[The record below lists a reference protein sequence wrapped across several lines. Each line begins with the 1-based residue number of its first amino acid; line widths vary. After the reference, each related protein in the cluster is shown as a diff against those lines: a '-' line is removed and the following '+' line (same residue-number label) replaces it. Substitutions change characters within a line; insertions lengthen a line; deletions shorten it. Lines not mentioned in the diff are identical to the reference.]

1 MRERND
7 ITSRY
12 HRSIPGGR
20 SRLNGGAGV
29 GDSYLPNRSKWVCG
43 DRFDSANY
51 SLWASGLG
59 AGFSLYFRDH
69 TGIGDRFNADRL
81 IDSVLCKSVIESLD
95 GEWGYSYFEQRHHSR
110 HFFSKR
116 LEYADSEC
124 HQRSI
129 GDGSGD
135 FIGQCSKRSN
145 GQRYERSVSHG
156 TGNVFSQRHIQRGS
170 CHKRDRQFA
179 DHFEH
184 SVFRRSKLC
193 SVVDE
198 RSPIGH
204 EQPER
209 QCNERPSSQYHK
221 LDTVLCSSVV
231 GAVVSQHRFHDHSIS
246 ECVEYRWISGIDRRY
261 WSASSWGSWW
271 GGREIGRSAERGSTS
286 ECAPSR
292 RGIFSGIAANDYS
305 SGESSSGSIGLCWSG
320 HHISLQPSGI
330 NRPARDFDVHGR
342 CDDRDNHSYCIVGN
356 VQGSLLANHNYQWV
370 GGRELAAERRN
381 RHHVAKLCVQ
391 HTSNPWIGSSPSIPA
406 AFKAGVGESELDA
419 SVLRDKHNGS
429 HRVSVYEHA
438 MI

>member
-43 DRFDSANY
+43 DRFDSADY

-135 FIGQCSKRSN
+135 FIGQCSKRAN

-170 CHKRDRQFA
+170 CHKRDRQLA

-261 WSASSWGSWW
+261 WSASGWDS
-271 GGREIGRSAERGSTS
+271 RRCRRKNRRSAKRSSTS
-286 ECAPSR
+286 QCSFSR
-292 RGIFSGIAANDYS
+292 RGVFSRVSSNDYS
-305 SGESSSGSIGLCWSG
+305 GGESPSCCIGFG
-320 HHISLQPSGI
+320 GTDHHLLIQ
-330 NRPARDFDVHGR
+330 PARADRAAGDFDVNGLS
-342 CDDRDNHSYCIVGN
+342 DDRDNHSYKLLGDVP
-356 VQGSLLANHNYQWV
+356 GSLLSDHHDEWF
-370 GGRELAAERRN
+370 GGRKLAIEGCYRDHNTDLR
-381 RHHVAKLCVQ
+381 VQ
-391 HTSNPWIGSSPSIPA
+391 HAGNCWICSRSSISA
-406 AFKAGVGESELDA
+406 TTETRVGESELDA
-419 SVLRDKHNGS
+419 SVLWNKHHGPY
-429 HRVSVYEHA
+429 RVAIYEYP
-438 MI
+438 MT